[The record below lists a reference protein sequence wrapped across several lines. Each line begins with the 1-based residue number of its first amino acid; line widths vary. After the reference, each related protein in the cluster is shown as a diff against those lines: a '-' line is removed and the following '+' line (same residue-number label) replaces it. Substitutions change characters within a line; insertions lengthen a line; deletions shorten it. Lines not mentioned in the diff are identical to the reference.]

1 MSSKTSTPPDSDLPL
16 AEDVAALR
24 REIAQAMDDAQ
35 GETVIFELGPV
46 TLELLVEVKRTRSFS
61 IRNIG
66 QTRLRRPT
74 VGPRLK
80 WRQRLHRIE

>member
-1 MSSKTSTPPDSDLPL
+1 MGWKTSKPPDSAPPL

-24 REIAQAMDDAQ
+24 REIAQRMDDAQ
-35 GETVIFELGPV
+35 GETVILELGPV
-46 TLELLVEVKRTRSFS
+46 TVELLVAVKRTGSFS

-80 WRQRLHRIE
+80 CRQRLHRIE